1 MNPMY
6 PIERPEFTAYMITI
20 ADDARAS
27 RARHMES
34 PRRPGA
40 LRRFHSTVMKMLESG
55 SSRTRSGQGP
65 LLAS

>member
-6 PIERPEFTAYMITI
+6 PIERPDFTAYMITI
-20 ADDARAS
+20 ADDTRAS
-27 RARHMES
+27 RARHTES

-40 LRRFHSTVMKMLESG
+40 LRRLHSTVVRILDSR